1 MLAFRNILRTYLM
14 NGPKSKILG
23 PSYDP
28 ALYTLIYILF
38 IYSYSNYSEIVRP
51 DQISTVHTTLF
62 IFYLAFINIPR
73 PYLSVL
79 LSSVMI
85 LYKPMVA

>member
-1 MLAFRNILRTYLM
+1 MLVFRNILRTYLM

-23 PSYDP
+23 PSTTL
-28 ALYTLIYILF
+28 LYI
-38 IYSYSNYSEIVRP
+38 SNYSEIARP

-62 IFYLAFINIPR
+62 IFYLAFIYMPR